1 MVQKTPTSIN
11 ADLGEGCAN
20 DEALLQTVTH
30 ANVACGVHA
39 GDAMT
44 MLRTC
49 RLAKQYGVAIG
60 AHPSYPDREGFGRKS
75 MDLPAD
81 EISAVVAQQIGALI
95 GVARLADSV
104 VTHIKPHGAL
114 YNDANDDMER
124 ARAIARGIAAVDRQ
138 LVVFGMAGSCVEEAC
153 KDLGLRYIREAFPD
167 RAYTSN
173 GRLASRSLP
182 GAVLHDPA
190 AIAERAVVMVR
201 DGRVTSHD
209 GREIAIFAQ
218 TLCIHGDEPG
228 AAAVAKA
235 VSSALSQLRG

>member
-1 MVQKTPTSIN
+1 MPTHKKPSFN

-44 MLRTC
+44 MLTTC
-49 RLAKQYGVAIG
+49 RLAKRYGVAIG

-75 MDLPAD
+75 MQLPPD

-95 GVARLADSV
+95 GIARLADCA
-104 VTHIKPHGAL
+104 VTHVKPHGAL
-114 YNDANDDMER
+114 YNDANDNPEL
-124 ARAIARGIAAVDRQ
+124 ARAIVRAIAAVDSN
-138 LVVFGMAGSCVEEAC
+138 LVVFGMAGSRVEEAC
-153 KDLGLRYIREAFPD
+153 RKLSLRYMSEAFPD
-167 RAYTSN
+167 RAYTSG
-173 GRLASRSLP
+173 GRLAPRSLN

-190 AIAERAVVMVR
+190 EIAVRALAMVR
-201 DGRVTSHD
+201 DGRVLCID
-209 GREIAIFAQ
+209 GAEVTISAE

-228 AAAVAKA
+228 AADVAQAVRAA
-235 VSSALSQLRG
+235 FEQP